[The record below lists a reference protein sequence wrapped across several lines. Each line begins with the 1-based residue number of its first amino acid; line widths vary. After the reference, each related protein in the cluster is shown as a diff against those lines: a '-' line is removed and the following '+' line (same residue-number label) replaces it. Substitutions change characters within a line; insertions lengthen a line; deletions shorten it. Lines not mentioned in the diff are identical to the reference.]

1 MHSHLI
7 LIIKAIQLA
16 PAVLDKSVTDMATL
30 AGIHI
35 KITPLRDVL
44 SDVPSRNKQDVN
56 YWFQLHQ
63 WLIFIS
69 ATAF

>member
-1 MHSHLI
+1 MHSYLI
-7 LIIKAIQLA
+7 LIIKATQLA
-16 PAVLDKSVTDMATL
+16 PAVLDMSVTDVTTL
-30 AGIHI
+30 AGFHI

-44 SDVPSRNKQDVN
+44 SDVTSRNKRGVN